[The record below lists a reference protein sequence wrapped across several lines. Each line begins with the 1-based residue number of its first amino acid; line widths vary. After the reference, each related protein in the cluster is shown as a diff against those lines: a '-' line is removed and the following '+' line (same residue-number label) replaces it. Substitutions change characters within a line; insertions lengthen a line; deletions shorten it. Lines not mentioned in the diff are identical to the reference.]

1 MSDCYDRVVGGDL
14 DSGLV
19 LLRMAGNDAIWTLVG
34 VVTERKMR
42 VMCEKELGGCLMARD
57 GDDRA
62 REL

>member
-1 MSDCYDRVVGGDL
+1 MSDWYDCVVGADL
-14 DSGLV
+14 GSGLV
-19 LLRMAGNDAIWTLVG
+19 LLRSAEKDAIWTLVG